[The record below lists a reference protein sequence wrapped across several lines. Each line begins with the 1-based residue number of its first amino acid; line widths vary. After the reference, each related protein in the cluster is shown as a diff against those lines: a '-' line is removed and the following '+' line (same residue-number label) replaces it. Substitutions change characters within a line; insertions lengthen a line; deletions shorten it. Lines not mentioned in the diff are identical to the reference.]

1 MNRIFAIA
9 STVALLGAG
18 AMANAASC
26 KYDVNEIDLFTK
38 EKLVQTEWQEISSE
52 ADNELFTSKM
62 KTNHRATLF
71 VAGVREGDQRFVAV
85 KLDLYNKRAGQPT
98 NADLRDAFFVTKGSP
113 LTITFADG
121 SEIVLHAKKDVRATT
136 RNGIVIDSVDGN
148 QNYITSK
155 ITVDYAIE
163 ADEIDTLTSKQLTLV
178 SVAADVGRYRFVDDN
193 GQIDFDMSKRKSKK
207 TNKLLACL
215 EEA

>member
-62 KTNHRATLF
+62 KTNHKATLF

-85 KLDLYNKRAGQPT
+85 KLDLYNKRAGQPTNKRAGQPT

-163 ADEIDTLTSKQLTLV
+163 RQKSPWITQLKPT
-178 SVAADVGRYRFVDDN
+178 
-193 GQIDFDMSKRKSKK
+193 KSIP
-207 TNKLLACL
+207 
-215 EEA
+215 